1 MNKTTGVLTRGIIA
15 SGTAGTETSAH
26 YYASN
31 RGHYPG
37 CNTGGYTQ
45 DGDIFKNQR
54 ANIAVNGANPANVIA
69 NQWRRQGL
77 ASWLVNPTN
86 LSFWDED
93 NAANWAALGFPDA
106 GNLHVS
112 GTDAAGGDHEGRG
125 FAGVMTAQDVSRL
138 RNILI
143 RRYIDPEPVLNLTLD
158 LQSDLEMR
166 KFDSLTTYT
175 PGGTSTYT
183 IQVRNAGPSPVTG
196 VIIADDLP
204 DGVTMTAPWTCTPD
218 TTTPPLSANTTCNT
232 APSTTDP
239 ISIDVD
245 IAVGE
250 FITVTV
256 PVQFSSN
263 MGDY

>member
-1 MNKTTGVLTRGIIA
+1 M
-15 SGTAGTETSAH
+15 
-26 YYASN
+26 
-31 RGHYPG
+31 
-37 CNTGGYTQ
+37 
-45 DGDIFKNQR
+45 
-54 ANIAVNGANPANVIA
+54 
-69 NQWRRQGL
+69 
-77 ASWLVNPTN
+77 
-86 LSFWDED
+86 
-93 NAANWAALGFPDA
+93 
-106 GNLHVS
+106 HVS